1 MDAYEW
7 SAGVYALA
15 VALSRSMTAEET
27 ERMALLFTQLGTTLD
42 TLAALRQL
50 EEGCRETEA
59 GL

>member
-7 SAGVYALA
+7 SAEIYALA
-15 VALSRSMTAEET
+15 VALSRSMTAEEV
-27 ERMALLFTQLGTTLD
+27 ERAALLFTQLGTTLD

-50 EEGCRETEA
+50 EEGGRETEA

>member
-50 EEGCRETEA
+50 EVGGRETDA

>member
-50 EEGCRETEA
+50 EGGGRETEA

>member
-42 TLAALRQL
+42 SLAALRQL
-50 EEGCRETEA
+50 GEGGRETET

>member
-50 EEGCRETEA
+50 EEGGRETET

>member
-50 EEGCRETEA
+50 EDGGWETEA

>member
-50 EEGCRETEA
+50 EEGGRETETR
-59 GL
+59 L

>member
-50 EEGCRETEA
+50 EEGETA
-59 GL
+59 L

>member
-42 TLAALRQL
+42 TLAALR
-50 EEGCRETEA
+50 
-59 GL
+59 

>member
-7 SAGVYALA
+7 SAGIYALA
-15 VALSRSMTAEET
+15 VALSRSMTAEEV
-27 ERMALLFTQLGTTLD
+27 ERAALLFTQLGTTLD

-50 EEGCRETEA
+50 EEGGRETET

>member
-50 EEGCRETEA
+50 EEGGREMET

>member
-50 EEGCRETEA
+50 EEGGRVTEA

>member
-50 EEGCRETEA
+50 EEGGPETEA

>member
-50 EEGCRETEA
+50 EEGGAESITEF
-59 GL
+59 

>member
-50 EEGCRETEA
+50 EEGGAETITEF
-59 GL
+59 